1 VRVPFLAKFPKG
13 MNDLSNGE
21 ILSNGHMEA
30 DSNGL
35 HLAIDNGSITNTFS
49 TVMDLAPTILQM
61 AGVKHPAP
69 TYQGREVVHMRG
81 KSMLPFLAGSA
92 SSVHPADHIT
102 GWETCGRAAVRC
114 GDWKI
119 VFIPKPKGPE
129 KWQLY
134 NLAKDPGEVHDLAE
148 KDPERLQRMIKMWDQ
163 YVLETGVIPLA
174 PALGNWIEA
183 MEEQMPE
190 DAWMEYEYWKDGAR
204 ENPEAFRR
212 EIPKFTRTVKAM

>member
-1 VRVPFLAKFPKG
+1 MVPFL
-13 MNDLSNGE
+13 S
-21 ILSNGHMEA
+21 
-30 DSNGL
+30 
-35 HLAIDNGSITNTFS
+35 
-49 TVMDLAPTILQM
+49 
-61 AGVKHPAP
+61 
-69 TYQGREVVHMRG
+69 G
-81 KSMLPFLAGSA
+81 KSL
-92 SSVHPADHIT
+92 SVHGADHIT

-114 GDWKI
+114 GDYKI

-134 NLAKDPGEVHDLAE
+134 SLAKDPGEVNDLAE
-148 KDPERLQRMIKMWDQ
+148 QDPERLQRMIKMWDQ

-183 MEEQMPE
+183 MEAQMPE

-212 EIPKFTRTVKAM
+212 EIPKFTRSVQAI

>member
-1 VRVPFLAKFPKG
+1 MPFLAKFPKG
-13 MNDLSNGE
+13 TDVRPKG
-21 ILSNGHMEA
+21 ITA
-30 DSNGL
+30 
-35 HLAIDNGSITNTFS
+35 GSIEGESDMASITHSFS
-49 TVMDLAPTILQM
+49 TVMDLAPTILEM

-69 TYQGREVVHMRG
+69 TYRSREVVSMRG
-81 KSMLPFLAGSA
+81 SSMLPFLSGQSD
-92 SSVHPADHIT
+92 SVHPADHIT

-114 GDWKI
+114 GDYKI

-148 KDPERLQRMIKMWDQ
+148 QDPERLERMIKMWDQ

-174 PALGNWIEA
+174 PALGNWLAA
-183 MEEQMPE
+183 MDEQMPE

-204 ENPEAFRR
+204 DDPKAFTKD
-212 EIPKFTRTVKAM
+212 IPRFTRTVKAI